1 MQKLIYNVQLHC
13 ESCGKLEDNLSNS
26 PEYGVQPHNFW
37 DTIPLKP
44 LPHRLNSKTNQVMRR
59 GLSHQWTYLL
69 FPPDCEVK
77 GMTEQRQRGVQSIL
91 KVLSQKG
98 QSFHSMATAL
108 QMPTS

>member
-1 MQKLIYNVQLHC
+1 MNLVR
-13 ESCGKLEDNLSNS
+13 SWEDNLSNS
-26 PEYGVQPHNFW
+26 PEYGNQSHNFL
-37 DTIPLKP
+37 DTIPLKL

-59 GLSHQWTYLL
+59 RGLSHQWAYLL
-69 FPPDCEVK
+69 FPPDCERN
-77 GMTEQRQRGVQSIL
+77 GMTEERQRGAQSIL

>member
-1 MQKLIYNVQLHC
+1 MF
-13 ESCGKLEDNLSNS
+13 SCTVNLVGSWENHLSNS
-26 PEYGVQPHNFW
+26 PEYGIQSLNFL
-37 DTIPLKP
+37 DIIPLKP

-59 GLSHQWTYLL
+59 RGLSHQWTYLL
-69 FPPDCEVK
+69 FPPDCEIN
-77 GMTEQRQRGVQSIL
+77 GMTEQRQRSAQSIL

>member
-1 MQKLIYNVQLHC
+1 MWETGRQSL
-13 ESCGKLEDNLSNS
+13 NS
-26 PEYGVQPHNFW
+26 LEYGTQSHNFL
-37 DTIPLKP
+37 DTVPLKP
-44 LPHRLNSKTNQVMRR
+44 FPQRVNSKNNQVTRRR

-69 FPPDCEVK
+69 FPPYCELN

-98 QSFHSMATAL
+98 HSFHSMATAL